1 MKFLG
6 KLIIALLVAVL
17 LILLALYALLQTRW
31 GAGWLTGWVNQHSGY
46 HITFDEMD
54 HRFSAP
60 SHLVLKN
67 VTFGRRGQPAT
78 LVAQKVDIGLSSRQI
93 TEPMHVD
100 TILLYKG
107 TINLSPSTAPLPFRA
122 DRLQLSD
129 MAFNSPQTG
138 WDLSAQRVNGG
149 ISPWLPEAGKIL
161 GSKAD
166 IALSA
171 GSLTLNG
178 MPASNVLVQ
187 GEINNNEVTITNLGA
202 DIARGALTG
211 NARRLAN
218 GGWVVDTLR
227 LSEIRLQTDKT
238 VSDFL
243 KPLTTLPSLA
253 LGRIDV
259 TDARLE
265 GPGWAATDLDISLR
279 NLTLANGSWQ
289 SDDGRVSMN
298 ASEVVYG
305 SLHFLDPIV
314 NADLSAQGVALR
326 QFSSRWEGGMVR
338 TSGSWQR
345 EGNALTLDELA
356 LAGLEYTLPADWKK
370 HWQETLPA
378 WLQSVTVKKLSA
390 SRNLIIDID
399 PQWPFQLTALDAWGN
414 NLQLARSGEWGIWG
428 GNATLNAAAATFN
441 RVDVRRP
448 SLTLNANPSTIAIS
462 ELSAFAGQGMLQA
475 TATISQLPQRMTTLS
490 LNGRAVPVNVLH
502 QWGWPQVP
510 LEGDGN
516 IQLTASGS
524 LAADAP
530 LRPSV
535 NGQLQATGTNGQ
547 QVQQAMQNGVVP
559 GA

>member
-265 GPGWAATDLDISLR
+265 GPGWAVTDLDISLR

-298 ASEVVYG
+298 ASDVVYG

-345 EGNALTLDELA
+345 AGNTLTLDELA
-356 LAGLEYTLPADWKK
+356 LAGLEYTLPTDWKK

-390 SRNLIIDID
+390 NRNLIIDID

-547 QVQQAMQNGVVP
+547 QVQQTMQNGVVP

>member
-93 TEPMHVD
+93 TEPMHGD

-187 GEINNNEVTITNLGA
+187 GEINHNEVTITNLGA

-227 LSEIRLQTDKT
+227 LSDIRLQTDKT

-414 NLQLARSGEWGIWG
+414 NLQLARNGEWGIWG

-535 NGQLQATGTNGQ
+535 SGQLQATGTNGQ
-547 QVQQAMQNGVVP
+547 QVQQTMQNGVVP

>member
-535 NGQLQATGTNGQ
+535 NGQLQATSTNSQ
-547 QVQQAMQNGVVP
+547 QVQQTMQNGVVP

>member
-149 ISPWLPEAGKIL
+149 ISPWLPEAGKIF

-547 QVQQAMQNGVVP
+547 QVQQTMQNGVVP

>member
-67 VTFGRRGQPAT
+67 VMFGRRGQPAT

-547 QVQQAMQNGVVP
+547 QVQQTMQNGVVP

>member
-345 EGNALTLDELA
+345 GGNALTLDELA

-547 QVQQAMQNGVVP
+547 QVQQTMQNGVVP

>member
-314 NADLSAQGVALR
+314 NVDLSAQGVALR

-428 GNATLNAAAATFN
+428 GNATLNATAATFN

-547 QVQQAMQNGVVP
+547 QVQQTMQNGVVP

>member
-46 HITFDEMD
+46 HIIFDEMD

-535 NGQLQATGTNGQ
+535 NGQLQTTGTNGQ
-547 QVQQAMQNGVVP
+547 QVQQTMQNGVVP

>member
-530 LRPSV
+530 LRPGV

-547 QVQQAMQNGVVP
+547 QVQQTMQNGVVP

>member
-227 LSEIRLQTDKT
+227 LSDIRLQTDKT

-289 SDDGRVSMN
+289 SDDGRVSIN
-298 ASEVVYG
+298 ASDVVYG

-345 EGNALTLDELA
+345 KGNALTLDELA

-524 LAADAP
+524 LAPDAP

-547 QVQQAMQNGVVP
+547 QVQQTMQNGVVP

>member
-211 NARRLAN
+211 NARRLVN

-243 KPLTTLPSLA
+243 KPLMTLPSLA

-370 HWQETLPA
+370 HWQEKLPA

>member
-107 TINLSPSTAPLPFRA
+107 TINLSPSNAPLPFLA

-547 QVQQAMQNGVVP
+547 QVQQTMQNGVVP

>member
-129 MAFNSPQTG
+129 MAFNSPQTD

-187 GEINNNEVTITNLGA
+187 GEINNNEVTLTNLGA

>member
-253 LGRIDV
+253 FGRIDV

-370 HWQETLPA
+370 HWQEKLPA

-547 QVQQAMQNGVVP
+547 QVQQTMQNGVVP

>member
-370 HWQETLPA
+370 HWQEKLPA

-524 LAADAP
+524 LTADAP

-547 QVQQAMQNGVVP
+547 QVQQTMQNGVVP

>member
-547 QVQQAMQNGVVP
+547 QVQQTMQNGVVP

>member
-187 GEINNNEVTITNLGA
+187 GEINNNEVTISNLGA

-227 LSEIRLQTDKT
+227 LSDIRLQTDKT

-243 KPLTTLPSLA
+243 KPLMTLPSLA

-298 ASEVVYG
+298 ASDVVYG

-547 QVQQAMQNGVVP
+547 QVQQTMQNGVVP

>member
-6 KLIIALLVAVL
+6 KLIIALIAAVL
-17 LILLALYALLQTRW
+17 LILLVLYVLLQTRW
-31 GAGWLTGWVNQHSGY
+31 GAGWLTSWVNQHSGY

-54 HRFSAP
+54 HSFSAP

-67 VTFGRRGQPAT
+67 VTFGRNGQPAT
-78 LVAQKVDIGLSSRQI
+78 LVAQKVDIGLSSRQV

-107 TINLSPSTAPLPFRA
+107 TLNLSPSTAPLPFRA

-129 MAFNSPQTG
+129 MAFNSPKTG
-138 WDLSAQRVNGG
+138 WDLSAQRVSGG

-187 GEINNNEVTITNLGA
+187 GEINNDEVTITNLGA

-218 GGWVVDTLR
+218 GGWVVDNLR
-227 LSEIRLQTDKT
+227 LSDIRLQTAKS
-238 VSDFL
+238 VSDL
-243 KPLTTLPSLA
+243 LQPLTTLPSLA
-253 LGRIDV
+253 LGRVDV

-279 NLTLANGSWQ
+279 NLTLVNGSWQ
-289 SDDGRVSMN
+289 SDDGKVSMN

-338 TSGSWQR
+338 TSGDWQR
-345 EGNALTLDELA
+345 AGNALTLDELA

-370 HWQETLPA
+370 RWQEKLPA
-378 WLQSVTVKKLSA
+378 WLQTVTVKKLSG

-399 PQWPFQLTALDAWGN
+399 PDWPFQLTALDAWGN
-414 NLQLARSGEWGIWG
+414 NLQLARNGEWGIWG

-475 TATISQLPQRMTTLS
+475 TATISQLPQRMTTVS

-502 QWGWPQVP
+502 NWGWPQVP

-516 IQLTASGS
+516 LQLTASGS

-535 NGQLQATGTNGQ
+535 NGQLQATGKSGQ
-547 QVQQAMQNGVVP
+547 QVQQTMQNGVVP

>member
-187 GEINNNEVTITNLGA
+187 GQINNNEVTITNLGA

-547 QVQQAMQNGVVP
+547 QVQQTMQNGVVP

>member
-390 SRNLIIDID
+390 SRDLIIDID

-547 QVQQAMQNGVVP
+547 QVQQTMQNGVVP

>member
-100 TILLYKG
+100 TILLFKG

-502 QWGWPQVP
+502 QWGWAQVP

-547 QVQQAMQNGVVP
+547 QVQQTMQNGVVP

>member
-227 LSEIRLQTDKT
+227 LSDIRLQTDKT

-524 LAADAP
+524 LADDAP

-547 QVQQAMQNGVVP
+547 QVQQTMQNGVVP

>member
-227 LSEIRLQTDKT
+227 LSDIRLQTDKA

-338 TSGSWQR
+338 ISGSWQR

>member
-122 DRLQLSD
+122 DRLHLSE

>member
-31 GAGWLTGWVNQHSGY
+31 GAGWLTGWVNQHSSY

-187 GEINNNEVTITNLGA
+187 GEINNNEVAITNLGA

-448 SLTLNANPSTIAIS
+448 SLTLNADPSTIAIC

-547 QVQQAMQNGVVP
+547 QVQQTMQNGVVP

>member
-46 HITFDEMD
+46 HLTFDEMD

-227 LSEIRLQTDKT
+227 LSDIRLQTDKT

-298 ASEVVYG
+298 ASDVVYG

-314 NADLSAQGVALR
+314 NADLSARGVALR

-356 LAGLEYTLPADWKK
+356 LAGLEYTLPTDWKK
-370 HWQETLPA
+370 HWQEKLPA

-490 LNGRAVPVNVLH
+490 LNGRTVPVNVLH

-547 QVQQAMQNGVVP
+547 QVQQTMQNGVVP

>member
-227 LSEIRLQTDKT
+227 LSDIRLQTDKT

-298 ASEVVYG
+298 ASDVVYG

-535 NGQLQATGTNGQ
+535 NGQLQAIGTNGQ
-547 QVQQAMQNGVVP
+547 QVQQTMQNGVVP

>member
-1 MKFLG
+1 MKFLR

-31 GAGWLTGWVNQHSGY
+31 GAGWLTAWVNQHSGY
-46 HITFDEMD
+46 HITFDEME

-187 GEINNNEVTITNLGA
+187 GEINNNEVTISNLGA

-211 NARRLAN
+211 NTRRLAN

-227 LSEIRLQTDKT
+227 LSDIRLQTDKT

-298 ASEVVYG
+298 ASDVVYG

-547 QVQQAMQNGVVP
+547 HVQQTMQNGVVP

>member
-414 NLQLARSGEWGIWG
+414 NLQLARNGEWGIWG

-535 NGQLQATGTNGQ
+535 SGQLQATGTNGQ
-547 QVQQAMQNGVVP
+547 QVQQTMQNGVVP

>member
-31 GAGWLTGWVNQHSGY
+31 GAGWLTAWVNQHSGY

-227 LSEIRLQTDKT
+227 LSDIRLQTDKT

-298 ASEVVYG
+298 ASDVVYG

-314 NADLSAQGVALR
+314 NADLSARGVALR

-356 LAGLEYTLPADWKK
+356 LAGLEYTLPTDWKK
-370 HWQETLPA
+370 HWQEKLPA

-547 QVQQAMQNGVVP
+547 QVQQTMQNGVVP

>member
-475 TATISQLPQRMTTLS
+475 TATISQLPQRMTALS

>member
-67 VTFGRRGQPAT
+67 ITFGRRGQPAT

-187 GEINNNEVTITNLGA
+187 GEINNNEVTLTNLGA

-547 QVQQAMQNGVVP
+547 QVQQTMQNGVVP

>member
-187 GEINNNEVTITNLGA
+187 GEINNNEVTISNLGA

-227 LSEIRLQTDKT
+227 LSDIRLQTDKT

-298 ASEVVYG
+298 ASDVVYG

-314 NADLSAQGVALR
+314 NADLSGQGVALR

-345 EGNALTLDELA
+345 EGNALTIDELA

-547 QVQQAMQNGVVP
+547 QVQQTMQNGVVP

>member
-187 GEINNNEVTITNLGA
+187 GEINNNEVTITNFGA

-314 NADLSAQGVALR
+314 NADLSAQGVALC

-547 QVQQAMQNGVVP
+547 QVQQTMQNGVVP